1 MSEPRR
7 LSIDIWSDVMCPWC
21 LVGWGN
27 LSQALGQLEGEIAA
41 DIRWHAFEL
50 NPDMPDDGEER
61 TAHIARKYGR
71 TLEQSRGVQ
80 EQMSEAAKAAGVSLD
95 YKGDE
100 PAPDAMMWNTFDAHK
115 LLTWA
120 LEEHGPD
127 LQTKLKLALFEA
139 HFNYRRRIGER
150 SVLLDVTEEVG
161 LDREAGE
168 AALADEELARKT
180 RVEERAAMEMNITG
194 VPAMIVEARFMI
206 PGAQPPEAYVNA
218 LRRVA
223 GRTTVQHTNAPLIGR
238 GV

>member
-1 MSEPRR
+1 MSDARK

-27 LSQALGQLEGEIAA
+27 LSQALESLEGEIEA

-50 NPDMPDDGEER
+50 NPDMPAEGEER

-71 TLEQSRGVQ
+71 TIEQSKEVQ
-80 EQMSEAAKAAGVSLD
+80 GRMREAAEAAGVSLD
-95 YKGDE
+95 YEGEE
-100 PAPDAMMWNTFDAHK
+100 PAPDAMMWNTFAAHR

-120 LEEHGPD
+120 LEEHGTEA
-127 LQTKLKLALFEA
+127 QTRLKLALFEA
-139 HFNYRRRIGER
+139 HFNHRRRIGELE
-150 SVLLDVTEEVG
+150 VLLDVAEETG
-161 LDREAGE
+161 LNRSAAA
-168 AALADEELARKT
+168 AALDSEDLARKT

-194 VPAMIVEARFMI
+194 VPAMIVEGRFMI

-223 GRTTVQHTNAPLIGR
+223 EKTALAG
-238 GV
+238 

>member
-1 MSEPRR
+1 MSEPRK

-27 LSQALGQLEGEIAA
+27 LSQALESLDGEIEA

-50 NPDMPDDGEER
+50 NPDMPAEGEER
-61 TAHIARKYGR
+61 TVHIARKYGR
-71 TLEQSRGVQ
+71 TIEQSKQVQ
-80 EQMSEAAKAAGVSLD
+80 GQMREAAEQAGVSLD
-95 YKGDE
+95 YQGAE

-120 LEEHGPD
+120 LEEHGAEE
-127 LQTKLKLALFEA
+127 QTQLKLALFEA
-139 HFNYRRRIGER
+139 HFNRRRRIGER
-150 SVLLDVTEEVG
+150 AVLLDVIEEVG
-161 LDREAGE
+161 LDREAAS
-168 AALADEELARKT
+168 AALDSEEIARKT

-194 VPAMIVEARFMI
+194 VPAMIVEGRFMI

-223 GRTTVQHTNAPLIGR
+223 EKVPA
-238 GV
+238 

>member
-1 MSEPRR
+1 MSELRK
-7 LSIDIWSDVMCPWC
+7 LTIDIWSDVMCPWC

-27 LSQALGQLEGEIAA
+27 LSQALKLLDGEIDA

-50 NPDMPDDGEER
+50 NPDMPAEGEER

-71 TLEQSRGVQ
+71 TIEQSKQVQ
-80 EQMSEAAKAAGVSLD
+80 GQMRSAAEAAGVSLD
-95 YKGDE
+95 YEGEE

-120 LEEHGPD
+120 MEEHGAET
-127 LQTKLKLALFEA
+127 QTALKLALFEA
-139 HFNYRRRIGER
+139 HFNHRRRIGER
-150 SVLLDVTEEVG
+150 AVLLDVIEEAG
-161 LDREAGE
+161 LDREAAA
-168 AALADEELARKT
+168 AALDSEEIARKT

-194 VPAMIVEARFMI
+194 VPAMIVEGRFMV

-223 GRTTVQHTNAPLIGR
+223 EKTSA
-238 GV
+238 

>member
-1 MSEPRR
+1 MTAPRR

-27 LSQALGQLEGEIAA
+27 LSQALESLEGEIEA

-50 NPDMPDDGEER
+50 NPDMPADGEER

-71 TLEQSRGVQ
+71 TIEQSKEVQ
-80 EQMSEAAKAAGVSLD
+80 GRMREAAEAAGVSLD
-95 YKGDE
+95 YEGED
-100 PAPDAMMWNTFDAHK
+100 PAPDAMMWNTFAAHR

-120 LEEHGPD
+120 LEEHGAEA
-127 LQTKLKLALFEA
+127 QTRLKLALFEA
-139 HFNYRRRIGER
+139 HFNHRRRIGER
-150 SVLLDVTEEVG
+150 EVLLDVAEETG
-161 LDREAGE
+161 LDRSAAA
-168 AALADEELARKT
+168 AALDSEELARKT

-194 VPAMIVEARFMI
+194 VPAMIIEGRFMV

-223 GRTTVQHTNAPLIGR
+223 ERTPQAS
-238 GV
+238 